1 MASDQ
6 PILIEMVARTF
17 KQAMRERDYAVAE
30 LLLQALERLN
40 AERRCES
47 VLTEALL
54 AVADGTRDTGRK
66 RCDTDARIAETDV
79 SVVESVEVGVKRLG

>member
-6 PILIEMVARTF
+6 PILIETVALAF

-30 LLLQALERLN
+30 LLLQALEHLN
-40 AERRCES
+40 AERGCES

-54 AVADGTRDTGRK
+54 AVADRPRH
-66 RCDTDARIAETDV
+66 RPQ
-79 SVVESVEVGVKRLG
+79 